1 MSAEDSLKNLEE
13 RLTRLEAAL
22 AQQQPTGPGG
32 PGGFTPPGGAVVDPA
47 PFPGGGRWGYYRW
60 PHPVVDPGPWPH
72 PVVDP
77 VPWWPHPVVDPGPSW
92 PHPVVDPAPRQGFQ
106 TANAAT
112 AFGRIGHIADP
123 APPDLSRLSV
133 AQLEAALHSINA
145 EKARLSSMEALVNQH
160 LERAKKQG

>member
-1 MSAEDSLKNLEE
+1 MSAEDNLKNLEE

-22 AQQQPTGPGG
+22 AQRQQPTG

-47 PFPGGGRWGYYRW
+47 PYPGGGRWGYYHW
-60 PHPVVDPGPWPH
+60 PHPVVDPGPWPR

-77 VPWWPHPVVDPGPSW
+77 LPWPHT
-92 PHPVVDPAPRQGFQ
+92 VVDPAPHPSLQ
-106 TANAAT
+106 TASAAA
-112 AFGRIGHIADP
+112 AFGRIGPGPITDP
-123 APPDLSRLSV
+123 APPDLSRLSIS
-133 AQLEAALHSINA
+133 QLEGALHSINA

>member
-1 MSAEDSLKNLEE
+1 MSAEDSLKKLEE

-22 AQQQPTGPGG
+22 GQQQPGG
-32 PGGFTPPGGAVVDPA
+32 GGGFTPPGGAVVDPA
-47 PFPGGGRWGYYRW
+47 PFPGGGQWGYYRW
-60 PHPVVDPGPWPH
+60 PHPVVDPGPWPR

-77 VPWWPHPVVDPGPSW
+77 VPWPN
-92 PHPVVDPAPRQGFQ
+92 PVVDPAPRGGFQ
-106 TANAAT
+106 TASAAT
-112 AFGRIGHIADP
+112 AFGRIGTVVDP

-145 EKARLSSMEALVNQH
+145 EKARLTSMEALVNQH

>member
-1 MSAEDSLKNLEE
+1 MSAEDSLKKLEE
-13 RLTRLEAAL
+13 RLTRLEAAM
-22 AQQQPTGPGG
+22 AQQQQPTG

-47 PFPGGGRWGYYRW
+47 PFPGGRWGYYRW
-60 PHPVVDPGPWPH
+60 PHPVVDPGPWPQ

-77 VPWWPHPVVDPGPSW
+77 VPSW
-92 PHPVVDPAPRQGFQ
+92 PQPVVDPAPRPGFQ
-106 TANAAT
+106 TAGAAT
-112 AFGRIGHIADP
+112 AFGRIGTVTDP

>member
-13 RLTRLEAAL
+13 RLARLEAAM
-22 AQQQPTGPGG
+22 AQQQPTG

-47 PFPGGGRWGYYRW
+47 PFPGGGQWGYPRW
-60 PHPVVDPGPWPH
+60 PHPVVDPL
-72 PVVDP
+72 
-77 VPWWPHPVVDPGPSW
+77 PWWPHPVVDPGPSW
-92 PHPVVDPAPRQGFQ
+92 PRPVVDPAPRPGFQ
-106 TANAAT
+106 PANAAT
-112 AFGRIGHIADP
+112 AFGRIGTVVDP

-145 EKARLSSMEALVNQH
+145 EKARLSSMEALINQH